1 MTKTT
6 SALVLTP
13 RPEQSQEEV
22 LINLIKQIENLFQ
35 VKAGFVLQVSNYY
48 ELGEQQKQQ
57 LCAMFLPATLCKVP
71 ARVGNGVLF
80 FLSKEARA

>member
-1 MTKTT
+1 MADNRN
-6 SALVLTP
+6 ALVLTP

-22 LINLIKQIENLFQ
+22 LIKQVENLFQ
-35 VKAGFVLQVSNYY
+35 VNAVFVLQVSNYY

-57 LCAMFLPATLCKVP
+57 LCAMFLPATVCKVP

>member
-1 MTKTT
+1 MKMADNRN
-6 SALVLTP
+6 ALVLTP
-13 RPEQSQEEV
+13 RPEQSQVEV
-22 LINLIKQIENLFQ
+22 LIKQVENLFQ

-57 LCAMFLPATLCKVP
+57 LCAMFLPATVCKVP

>member
-1 MTKTT
+1 MADNRN
-6 SALVLTP
+6 ALVLTP
-13 RPEQSQEEV
+13 RPEQSQVEV
-22 LINLIKQIENLFQ
+22 LIKQVENLFQ

-71 ARVGNGVLF
+71 ARVGNGVMF

>member
-1 MTKTT
+1 MADNRN
-6 SALVLTP
+6 ALILTP

-22 LINLIKQIENLFQ
+22 LIKQVENLFQ
-35 VKAGFVLQVSNYY
+35 VQAGFVLQVSNYY

>member
-22 LINLIKQIENLFQ
+22 LIKQVENLFQ
-35 VKAGFVLQVSNYY
+35 VNAVFVLQVSNYY

-57 LCAMFLPATLCKVP
+57 LCAMFLPATLCKVS

>member
-1 MTKTT
+1 MADNRN
-6 SALVLTP
+6 ALVLTP

-22 LINLIKQIENLFQ
+22 LIKQVENLFQ